1 MHRITRIYIVTN
13 AAYFVCRASIPWRF
27 TYDLHRI
34 DSIDRAVKNNP
45 RKITVTSKIA
55 SFVSST
61 PLANESK
68 CVITDM
74 YESTCAQVVVSN
86 WLTQSRT
93 QSIKQT
99 PNVAAPAII

>member
-1 MHRITRIYIVTN
+1 MVAY
-13 AAYFVCRASIPWRF
+13 AAYFVCLALSNRLF
-27 TYDLHRI
+27 TYDLHRR
-34 DSIDRAVKNNP
+34 DSRERAVKNNP
-45 RKITVTSKIA
+45 RKITVTSKIT